1 MVSLTSRFPTT
12 HQLSE
17 KGEIMSSPA
26 NFDRR
31 RVLKSAAALGAYALA
46 GNSALAAGKPY
57 EGTELNISCW
67 SAPFPKLLQT
77 YLPEFEKLTGIK
89 VNYDTPG
96 FLIYNQR
103 VDLELSTKGSS
114 YDVLNI
120 TFIYVDRWL
129 RAGWFTPLNEF
140 VKNDTPAD
148 WNVEDFLPATRKI
161 MSDKQGNLYGI
172 PWTADISMACAGRYD
187 IMEKMGLAM
196 PRTFD
201 EIEKVAAATNKDG
214 IAGFVG
220 DNRHGWNFPPYLQGF
235 GGNVFR
241 NAPND
246 LMPTLDTPE
255 AIHAADFFSHLLRDY
270 GPNGVLSYSYDQVT
284 AALKQGRGNY
294 ATEGHIFLMP
304 AADPDS
310 KEARTVRYSAFP
322 RGPAGDFPGFATHGW
337 GIPVGARNK
346 KASWEF
352 IKWAMSKDMMMRA
365 VTEKGYSS
373 PSRRSVVES
382 PEFKKRMT
390 LNGNDVADIYLKGIE
405 TAGGSDYMAYRIV
418 QGFPQVDTLIGQA
431 IERIVTKQMSAADS
445 MKLAQTSAIADLKRA
460 GIKI

>member
-1 MVSLTSRFPTT
+1 M
-12 HQLSE
+12 
-17 KGEIMSSPA
+17 MSSLA
-26 NFDRR
+26 SQNRR
-31 RVLKSAAALGAYALA
+31 RVLKSAAALGAYALS
-46 GNSALAAGKPY
+46 GNPARAASKPF
-57 EGTELNISCW
+57 EGVELNVSCW
-67 SAPFPKLLQT
+67 SAPFPKLLPT

-103 VDLELSTKGSS
+103 VDLELSTRGSS

-129 RAGWFTPLNEF
+129 RAGWFAPLNDFLKDESA
-140 VKNDTPAD
+140 TPKD

-161 MSDKQGNLYGI
+161 MSDKEGHLYGI
-172 PWTADISMACAGRYD
+172 PWTCDCLMAAAGRYD
-187 IMEKMGLAM
+187 LMEKLGLAM
-196 PRTFD
+196 PKTFD

-241 NAPND
+241 GAPND
-246 LMPTLDTPE
+246 LMPTLDTRE
-255 AIHAADFFSHLLRDY
+255 AIAAADFFSHLLRDY

-310 KEARTVRYSAFP
+310 KEAKTVRYSAFP
-322 RGPAGDFPGFATHGW
+322 NGPAGNFPGFATHAW
-337 GIPVGARNK
+337 GIPVGAKNK
-346 KASWEF
+346 RASWEF

-373 PSRRSVVES
+373 PSRRSVIES
-382 PEFKKRMT
+382 PEFKKRLT
-390 LNGNDVADIYLKGIE
+390 LNGNDVADIYLKTIE
-405 TAGGSDYMAYRIV
+405 IAGDSDYMAYRIV
-418 QGFPQVDTLIGQA
+418 PVFPQVDTLIGQA

-445 MKLAQTSAIADLKRA
+445 MRLAQTSAIADLKRA

>member
-1 MVSLTSRFPTT
+1 MSSVTSR
-12 HQLSE
+12 
-17 KGEIMSSPA
+17 
-26 NFDRR
+26 NRR
-31 RVLKSAAALGAYALA
+31 RVLKGAAALGAYAL
-46 GNSALAAGKPY
+46 SASPARSAAKPF
-57 EGTELNISCW
+57 EGVELNVSCW

-103 VDLELSTKGSS
+103 VDLELSTRGSS

-129 RAGWFTPLNEF
+129 RAGWFAPLNDF
-140 VKNDTPAD
+140 LKDPAATPKD
-148 WNVEDFLPATRKI
+148 FDIDDFLPATRKI

-172 PWTADISMACAGRYD
+172 PWTCDISMAAAGRYD
-187 IMEKMGLAM
+187 LVTQAGLAM
-196 PRTFD
+196 PTTFD
-201 EIEKVAAATNKDG
+201 EIEKVAAATNKNG
-214 IAGFVG
+214 VAGFLG

-241 NAPND
+241 KPPDD
-246 LMPTLDTPE
+246 LMPMLDTRE
-255 AIHAADFFSHLLRDY
+255 AIAAADFYCHLLRDY

-294 ATEGHIFLMP
+294 VTEGHIFLMP

-310 KEARTVRYSAFP
+310 KEAKTVRYSPFP
-322 RGPAGDFPGFATHGW
+322 RGPAGQFPGFATHAW
-337 GIPVGARNK
+337 GIPVGAKNK
-346 KASWEF
+346 RASWEF
-352 IKWAMSKDMMMRA
+352 IKWAMSKEMMMRA

-373 PSRRSVVES
+373 PSRRSVVQS
-382 PEFKKRMT
+382 PEFKKRLT
-390 LNGNDVADIYLKGIE
+390 LNDNDVADIYLKGIE

-418 QGFPQVDTLIGQA
+418 HVFPQVDTLIGQA
-431 IERIVTKQMSAADS
+431 MERIVSKQMSAADS
-445 MKLAQTSAIADLKRA
+445 MRQAQASAIADLKKA
-460 GIKI
+460 GVKL

>member
-1 MVSLTSRFPTT
+1 MT
-12 HQLSE
+12 
-17 KGEIMSSPA
+17 
-26 NFDRR
+26 
-31 RVLKSAAALGAYALA
+31 
-46 GNSALAAGKPY
+46 
-57 EGTELNISCW
+57 
-67 SAPFPKLLQT
+67 
-77 YLPEFEKLTGIK
+77 
-89 VNYDTPG
+89 
-96 FLIYNQR
+96 
-103 VDLELSTKGSS
+103 
-114 YDVLNI
+114 
-120 TFIYVDRWL
+120 
-129 RAGWFTPLNEF
+129 
-140 VKNDTPAD
+140 
-148 WNVEDFLPATRKI
+148 
-161 MSDKQGNLYGI
+161 DKQANLNGI
-172 PWTADISMACAGRYD
+172 PWTAYSSMACAGRYD
-187 IMEKMGLAM
+187 IIEKMGLAM
-196 PRTFD
+196 PKTFD
-201 EIEKVAAATNKDG
+201 DIEKVAAATNKDG

-270 GPNGVLSYSYDQVT
+270 GPNGELSYSYDQVT

-310 KEARTVRYSAFP
+310 KAAKTVRYSSFP

-337 GIPVGARNK
+337 GIPVGAKNK

-352 IKWAMSKDMMMRA
+352 IKWAMSKDMMMRP
-365 VTEKGYSS
+365 VIEKGYSS

-405 TAGGSDYMAYRIV
+405 VAGGSDYMAYRIV